1 MDEEDSNKK
10 SLGYSLL
17 FAVMYLFALLPFSI
31 LYILSD
37 VLYFIVYYIVR
48 YRRKIVR
55 KNLNNSFP
63 DKSEKKIIEIEKEFY
78 HHLCDCYFEAI
89 KLLNISDEEIKR
101 RMKFENPEIIE
112 RITASG
118 NSCILG
124 LGHYANWEWVSSI
137 IIHLDARL
145 KLGYLYKELHSKAFD
160 QLFLKMRSGFG
171 AIPIEKLSAFR
182 RMVKFKQEKQT
193 MLVGFLSDQRPP
205 KRVNQYWT
213 KFLNQDTN
221 VQNGMERIAKQL
233 GCSIVYLDIKKIKRG
248 YYTAKIFVITPDA
261 SGEPDNQI
269 MEKYIRKLEESVNR
283 DPALYLWSHNRWKFK
298 KPTQLNDNNQN

>member
-37 VLYFIVYYIVR
+37 ILYFIVYYIVR

-233 GCSIVYLDIKKIKRG
+233 G
-248 YYTAKIFVITPDA
+248 
-261 SGEPDNQI
+261 
-269 MEKYIRKLEESVNR
+269 
-283 DPALYLWSHNRWKFK
+283 
-298 KPTQLNDNNQN
+298 

>member
-37 VLYFIVYYIVR
+37 ILYFIVYYIVR

-63 DKSEKKIIEIEKEFY
+63 DKSEKKIIEIEKVYY

-118 NSCILG
+118 N
-124 LGHYANWEWVSSI
+124 
-137 IIHLDARL
+137 
-145 KLGYLYKELHSKAFD
+145 K
-160 QLFLKMRSGFG
+160 
-171 AIPIEKLSAFR
+171 
-182 RMVKFKQEKQT
+182 
-193 MLVGFLSDQRPP
+193 
-205 KRVNQYWT
+205 KRKT
-213 KFLNQDTN
+213 
-221 VQNGMERIAKQL
+221 
-233 GCSIVYLDIKKIKRG
+233 
-248 YYTAKIFVITPDA
+248 
-261 SGEPDNQI
+261 
-269 MEKYIRKLEESVNR
+269 
-283 DPALYLWSHNRWKFK
+283 
-298 KPTQLNDNNQN
+298 